1 VQSQRVV
8 EVAGEGVETIESAG
22 GGVVVPRAEVLEAGG
37 VGLLARVEQRSQGG
51 GQVQTDAEGVVAEDL
66 RAAGVDDL
74 AGGIQEGSGRAVAVV
89 EERDRRAVHNR
100 RGLLGDD
107 ILAERVG
114 LRDLAGVVRIDL
126 LVGVDV
132 LLFLQNLGVAARVLV
147 VHQVHGP
154 LDAVLGVVKIAVVVG
169 VDLFRLGNA
178 DARAVVLVLRLPVR
192 VAVGVR
198 VELDRDQAALQ
209 VVLAGGSSSS
219 VAPSKTLLEVCCVAR
234 LPVP

>member
-1 VQSQRVV
+1 
-8 EVAGEGVETIESAG
+8 
-22 GGVVVPRAEVLEAGG
+22 
-37 VGLLARVEQRSQGG
+37 
-51 GQVQTDAEGVVAEDL
+51 
-66 RAAGVDDL
+66 
-74 AGGIQEGSGRAVAVV
+74 
-89 EERDRRAVHNR
+89 
-100 RGLLGDD
+100 
-107 ILAERVG
+107 
-114 LRDLAGVVRIDL
+114 
-126 LVGVDV
+126 
-132 LLFLQNLGVAARVLV
+132 V